1 MNGADPSSLDKTRT
15 VIRNLDTQIKV
26 SIHSV
31 ESISRRIETLR
42 DEELQPQ
49 LLELVQG
56 YVSDIPV
63 TKVLQLYLY
72 LSTHSNA
79 TIMYIKHIYKKI
91 FIWKNLKMFFNSRIR
106 YYQRKKK
113 KLVELLKTGYLV
125 KQIVTIIDHYYQFL
139 SKRQSNNKRAPP
151 IWFLV
156 ALHCLLE
163 LFAILIR
170 YIFHIKFPKYQIF
183 QKDLKSLE
191 FLAHLELQ
199 RLFSVGFYWNL
210 KDIPFSI
217 CFFHTIM
224 IWS

>member
-151 IWFLV
+151 I
-156 ALHCLLE
+156 
-163 LFAILIR
+163 
-170 YIFHIKFPKYQIF
+170 
-183 QKDLKSLE
+183 
-191 FLAHLELQ
+191 
-199 RLFSVGFYWNL
+199 
-210 KDIPFSI
+210 
-217 CFFHTIM
+217 
-224 IWS
+224 